1 MSQVLV
7 DIQNIP
13 LKSAASKKDSTLSFS
28 VSEGEFVLIEGGN
41 GLGKSYLLNLMSG
54 LSLPEAGRVLI
65 RGLDSRT
72 MTGAEKRDWRRSLGV
87 VTAANSLLDQY
98 SVEENLWLAAKALG
112 VNEDNICRRTQEAM
126 DLCGLTSVAAER
138 VGRLSSGQKKRGMIA
153 RALVNRPQLILADDP
168 WENLDSSFKK
178 GLLNIFS
185 QLPQFGY
192 AIAFTVR
199 SKSEVKVKAEKI
211 ISLGGTGC

>member
-7 DIQNIP
+7 DVQNIP
-13 LKSAASKKDSTLSFS
+13 LKNAASKKDTALSFS

-54 LSLPEAGRVLI
+54 LSLPAAGRVLI

-112 VNEDNICRRTQEAM
+112 VNDESIIQRTQEAI
-126 DLCGLTSVAAER
+126 DLCGLSSVAAES
-138 VGRLSSGQKKRGMIA
+138 VSRLSSGQKKRGMIA
-153 RALVNRPQLILADDP
+153 RALVIWTARLKRG
-168 WENLDSSFKK
+168 F
-178 GLLNIFS
+178 
-185 QLPQFGY
+185 
-192 AIAFTVR
+192 
-199 SKSEVKVKAEKI
+199 
-211 ISLGGTGC
+211 